1 VPKLPNRAEPSPE
14 IPESKSK
21 KKPELPSVPRSV
33 AEISLMLYLKKKSNF
48 LNYGTVRQTL
58 TAPYQESIIENDMA
72 ISIIQI
78 RAPQSA
84 GKNRSL
90 SGKAHP
96 FANVNIKE
104 RQQKKLLTG
113 KVIIACLYCPQFTP

>member
-1 VPKLPNRAEPSPE
+1 MSV
-14 IPESKSK
+14 
-21 KKPELPSVPRSV
+21 LPSVAAIFLTHP
-33 AEISLMLYLKKKSNF
+33 KKKSNF
-48 LNYGTVRQTL
+48 MNYGTVRQSL

-84 GKNRSL
+84 GKHRSL

-104 RQQKKLLTG
+104 RQQKNCLPEKL
-113 KVIIACLYCPQFTP
+113 

>member
-1 VPKLPNRAEPSPE
+1 
-14 IPESKSK
+14 
-21 KKPELPSVPRSV
+21 
-33 AEISLMLYLKKKSNF
+33 MLHLKKKSNF
-48 LNYGTVRQTL
+48 MKNGTVRETL

-96 FANVNIKE
+96 FANVNTKE
-104 RQQKKLLTG
+104 RQQKN
-113 KVIIACLYCPQFTP
+113 CLPEKS